1 MQTENKTLSTSMSK
15 LGLEIL
21 RRSSP
26 QENLVISPTSIL
38 VAMAMLHE
46 GATGATRDEI
56 ASLFGRASESSFA
69 RQLGELLSKLTQQ
82 RILDDRALELIDE
95 GEPEFRISPANSIW
109 LQEGYEFRRAFA
121 DLVRSYL
128 SGTVRTIDMI
138 GNPASAAKEVN
149 EWIDQAT
156 NGCIHALVSENNFS
170 RLSRFLVCNA
180 LYFKATWKVP
190 FGPPIPGEFHLLE
203 GSTVN
208 AQMIIGG
215 GRGKRYAIEKHHWA
229 VELSYANDDVAMI
242 VIVPSERGPA
252 PLRTLEDQLT
262 TVLKKLSFKSFGSF
276 DTFTIPAFSVS
287 SILDISNHLR
297 DVGIEMLFSEEAE
310 LSGISD
316 ARPLWVD
323 SVLHGATI
331 EVDRYGTE
339 ASAVTIA
346 LLFGA
351 VPPPEPLD
359 LVVDR
364 PFIFMVIDKPTDTV
378 LFLGRVADPTTG
390 EGSLKAPDL

>member
-1 MQTENKTLSTSMSK
+1 MQTESKTLSTSMSK

-46 GATGATRDEI
+46 GSTGATRDEI

-69 RQLGELLSKLTQQ
+69 RQLGELLAKLTQQ
-82 RILDDRALELIDE
+82 RILDDRVLELIDE

-109 LQEGYEFRRAFA
+109 LQEGYEFRRAFEE
-121 DLVRSYL
+121 LVRSYL

-156 NGCIHALVSENNFS
+156 NGRIHAMVSANNFS
-170 RLSRFLVCNA
+170 PLSRFLVCNA
-180 LYFKATWKVP
+180 LYFKATWMVP
-190 FGPPIPGEFHLLE
+190 FGPPIPGEFHLLD
-203 GSTVN
+203 GSTVD
-208 AQMIIGG
+208 AQMIRGG
-215 GRGKRYAIEKHHWA
+215 GRGKRYAIAKHHWA
-229 VELSYANDDVAMI
+229 VELSYANDDVAMV
-242 VIVPSERGPA
+242 VIVPSEGGSA
-252 PLRTLEDQLT
+252 PLRAMENQLP
-262 TVLKKLSFKSFGSF
+262 TVLEELSFKSFGSF

-287 SILDISNHLR
+287 SKLDISGHLR
-297 DVGIEMLFSEEAE
+297 DVGIEKLFSKEAE

-323 SVLHGATI
+323 IILHGASI
-331 EVDRYGTE
+331 EVNRYGTE

-346 LLFGA
+346 VLFGA
-351 VPPPEPLD
+351 LPPPQTLD

-390 EGSLKAPDL
+390 DDSLKALG